1 VFGAAPER
9 PPDLHVYTAKFRVT
23 NTAKAAASHT
33 VMSIAGGN
41 AVSVDS
47 DEDASEHAEEEEID
61 EPETMTKNMRN
72 KKRKALA
79 LSRVSMD
86 GDDGLDS
93 VHLPVELPI
102 QLKRQNTNPTGASG
116 ALGAAAGAAGKKD
129 KYGIL
134 VDAAVKMK
142 KHGAAKTG
150 IKDQDEMEKLRA
162 KVQEAYKLMKEKR
175 RLEG

>member
-1 VFGAAPER
+1 MFGAAPER

-23 NTAKAAASHT
+23 NTAKSNISQST
-33 VMSIAGGN
+33 TTITNS
-41 AVSVDS
+41 STLVDA
-47 DEDASEHAEEEEID
+47 DEDNFEHEEDEDME

-79 LSRVSMD
+79 LSRISMD
-86 GDDGLDS
+86 GDDGLEC

-102 QLKRQNTNPTGASG
+102 QLKRQNVNHSSG
-116 ALGAAAGAAGKKD
+116 TQGTAGGAAGKKD

-134 VDAAVKMK
+134 IDATVKTK
-142 KHGAAKTG
+142 KNSVAKTG
-150 IKDQDEMEKLRA
+150 IKNQDGMEKLRA

>member
-1 VFGAAPER
+1 MFGAAPER

-23 NTAKAAASHT
+23 NTAKSNASHAST
-33 VMSIAGGN
+33 TTIDANTLPG
-41 AVSVDS
+41 DS
-47 DEDASEHAEEEEID
+47 DEAAADSDDSEDLE

-79 LSRVSMD
+79 MSRVSMD

-102 QLKRQNTNPTGASG
+102 QLKRQHVNPSGGAFGTASG
-116 ALGAAAGAAGKKD
+116 TAGKKD

-134 VDAAVKMK
+134 VDAGVKTK
-142 KHGAAKTG
+142 KNTATKGG